1 MYFAGLKDQTLLK
14 LKITPGFQ
22 ELIPKG
28 VRVKSKSKT
37 EVLREIINQAVR
49 PVLEVQTSECHSI
62 VVNYFIII
70 VHHLFILSLQ
80 IQKSEPIWIST
91 VWWTSSIFTTNR
103 ERETED
109 HGKSDISER
118 LENPRQS
125 LRPGPEVE
133 ECEAAGSV
141 LSVGDSSEATRGQGE
156 EERHQQQDQHEWST
170 ALG

>member
-1 MYFAGLKDQTLLK
+1 MFFAGLKDQTLLK

-70 VHHLFILSLQ
+70 VHYLFILSLQ

-91 VWWTSSIFTTNR
+91 LRRTSGIFTTNR
-103 ERETED
+103 ERKTKD
-109 HGKSDISER
+109 YGKSDINER
-118 LENPRQS
+118 LENSRQS
-125 LRPGPEVE
+125 LGVGAEV
-133 ECEAAGSV
+133 
-141 LSVGDSSEATRGQGE
+141 
-156 EERHQQQDQHEWST
+156 
-170 ALG
+170 